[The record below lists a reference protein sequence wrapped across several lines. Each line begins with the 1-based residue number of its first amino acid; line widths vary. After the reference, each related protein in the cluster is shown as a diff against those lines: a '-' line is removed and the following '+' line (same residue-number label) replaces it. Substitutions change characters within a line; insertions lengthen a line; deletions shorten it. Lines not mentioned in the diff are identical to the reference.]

1 MRAVR
6 FLVVVASLLA
16 LPSAAFAQAAI
27 AGTVKDTSGAVL
39 PGVTVEAASPALIEK
54 VRTGVSDGNGLYR
67 IEDLRPGTY
76 SVTFTLPGFKTYK
89 REGIVLTGSF
99 TASVDGDMA
108 VGGVE
113 ETVTVTGESPIVD
126 VQSAGHEQTI
136 NNDVL
141 KSIPTVRSYNGM
153 VVVVPGVVTNLN
165 DTVTGTATTQ
175 FPIHGGRNNEGRMTI
190 DGLNVGNPP
199 GGNQPPAYVADVGNA
214 EEVAFST
221 SGGLGENETGGL
233 TMNIVPKTGGNRI
246 SGSLF
251 FSGTNEDLQS
261 NNFKNIAGLAAP
273 TPFKKIYDLNGSFG
287 GPIKRDKIWY
297 FVNARTQGSKRINA
311 NQFYNLNAGKA
322 DQWLYAPDLSQ
333 PGFSD
338 RTWENVSGRV
348 TWQANAKNKISGF
361 WDEQA
366 TCRKCEGQT
375 SGITDPARLSPEAG
389 SVGATKPL
397 RVMQATWSSPI
408 TSRLLLDAG
417 FGGVYYGW
425 GSFERDPN
433 PTHNLTR
440 ITEQCAGSTNPAT
453 GVFTA
458 GCPSNGNIPNLTY
471 RSQDFNHNNTGS
483 FGWKG
488 NVSYV
493 TGSHSM
499 KFGYQGTWMV
509 DKRSWETN
517 STQLAYRVSN
527 GIPNQLTQTLTPW
540 QNDAYAG
547 WHAGF
552 WQEQWTRNRLTLQG
566 AVRFD
571 HAGSWFPEQ
580 TLGPSK
586 YFPTRITY
594 PATKGVNSYNDFTP
608 RVGAAYDLFGN
619 GKTALKGSFGK
630 YLEGVGVQLNYANSN
645 PTLRIPTTLG
655 PFGVQGVTRTWTDA
669 NSNWIPDCDLNNLQ
683 SQDLRVSGGDFCGIV
698 SNVRWGQNVLTNN
711 YDPDLL
717 HGWGVR
723 ASDWDY
729 SVAVQ
734 QQVLKRV
741 SVEVAYNRRTFRG
754 FTVQDNTLTTAADYT
769 PYSITAPSDPRL
781 PGGGNYAV
789 PGLFDVAPNLAG
801 QILNLVTDSNKY
813 GDETQ
818 VFNGLD
824 ITVNARQ
831 AGITFQGGTSTGQT
845 TSDVCDVRANLPELN
860 QAIGAGLQTSAVSPL
875 SPYCRVSSGFLTQF
889 RSLASYVIPRI
900 DVQVSGVFQSKPGP
914 ALLANLAVAPGQFGS
929 TLGRN
934 FTGVP
939 NVTVN
944 LIEPGTLYG
953 NRINQLD
960 LRIAKLLRFNGTKTM
975 IGVDLYNALN
985 ADGILTYNNS
995 YVAPTATSG
1004 SSWLQPLTVLTARM
1018 IRFSA
1023 EFTF

>member
-1 MRAVR
+1 MRVAR
-6 FLVVVASLLA
+6 FLVVIASLLA
-16 LPSAAFAQAAI
+16 LPTAALAQAVI
-27 AGTVKDTSGAVL
+27 AGTVKDSSGAVL
-39 PGVTVEAASPALIEK
+39 PGVTVEATSPALIEK
-54 VRTGVSDGNGLYR
+54 VRTGVSDGNGVYR

-76 SVTFTLPGFKTYK
+76 TVTFTLPGFKTYK

-108 VGGVE
+108 VGGLE

-126 VQSAGHEQTI
+126 VQSAKHEQTLT
-136 NNDVL
+136 NDVL
-141 KSIPTVRSYNGM
+141 KAIPTVRSYNAM
-153 VVVVPGVVTNLN
+153 VVVVPGVTTNLN

-199 GGNQPPAYVADVGNA
+199 GGNQPPGYVADVGNA
-214 EEVAFST
+214 EEVTFST

-233 TMNIVPKTGGNRI
+233 TMNIVPKTGGNKI
-246 SGSLF
+246 SGSVF
-251 FSGTNEDLQS
+251 FSGTNEHLMS
-261 NNFKNIAGLAAP
+261 ENFKNIPCLAAP

-297 FVNARTQGSKRINA
+297 FINARTQGSKRINA

-322 DQWLYAPDLSQ
+322 DQWLYSPDFSK

-348 TWQANAKNKISGF
+348 TWQANAKNKITGF

-433 PTHNLTR
+433 PTHDLTR
-440 ITEQCAGSTNPAT
+440 IVEQCA
-453 GVFTA
+453 A
-458 GCPSNGNIPNLTY
+458 GCANNGNIPGLTY

-483 FGWKG
+483 FGWKS
-488 NVSYV
+488 NVAYV

-499 KFGYQGTWMV
+499 KFGYQGAWMV
-509 DKRSWETN
+509 DKRSWMTN
-517 STQLAYRVSN
+517 STELAYRVNN
-527 GIPNQLTQTLTPW
+527 GIPNQLTETLTPW

-547 WHAGF
+547 WHAAF
-552 WQEQWTRNRLTLQG
+552 WQEQYTAGRLTLQG
-566 AVRFD
+566 AVRYD

-586 YFPTRITY
+586 YFPNKITY
-594 PATKGVNSYNDFTP
+594 PATKGVDSYNDITP
-608 RVGAAYDLFGN
+608 RFGTAYDLFGN

-669 NSNWIPDCDLNNLQ
+669 NADWIPNCDLNNPLANGNATAAYK
-683 SQDLRVSGGDFCGIV
+683 DGIGIDFCGPI
-698 SNVRWGQNVLTNN
+698 SNQRWGQNVLTNN

-717 HGWGVR
+717 KGWGVR

-729 SVAVQ
+729 TVAVQ
-734 QQVLKRV
+734 QQILKRL
-741 SVEVAYNRRTFRG
+741 SVEVSYNRRAFRG
-754 FTVQDNTLTTAADYT
+754 FTVQDNTLL
-769 PYSITAPSDPRL
+769 APSDLDQFSIVAPSDSRL
-781 PGGGNYAV
+781 PGGGGYTIS
-789 PGLFDVAPNLAG
+789 GLYDVNPSKVG
-801 QILNLVTDSNKY
+801 QILNLVTDSEKY
-813 GDETQ
+813 GKESQ
-818 VFNGLD
+818 VFNGWDL
-824 ITVNARQ
+824 TVNARQ
-831 AGITFQGGTSTGQT
+831 AGVTFQGGMSVGQT
-845 TSDVCDVRANLPELN
+845 TSDACDVRANLPELN
-860 QAIGAGLQTSAVSPL
+860 QAIGAGLQTSTVNTV
-875 SPYCRVSSGFLTQF
+875 SPYCKVSSGYLKQV
-889 RSLASYVIPRI
+889 RGLATYVIPKV
-900 DVQVSGVFQSKPGP
+900 DVQVSGIFQSKPGP
-914 ALLANLAVAPGQFGS
+914 ALLANYAVPTATAAL
-929 TLGRN
+929 TLGRPLSGN
-934 FTGVP
+934 AP

-960 LRIAKLLRFNGTKTM
+960 LRLAKLLRFNGTKTM
-975 IGVDLYNALN
+975 VGVDLYNALN
-985 ADGILTYNNS
+985 TDAILTYNNTF
-995 YVAPTATSG
+995 VPGGT
-1004 SSWLQPLTVLTARM
+1004 WLQPLTVVTARM
-1018 IRFSA
+1018 VRFSA

>member
-1 MRAVR
+1 MRVAR
-6 FLVVVASLLA
+6 FLVVIASLLA
-16 LPSAAFAQAAI
+16 LPTAALAQAVI
-27 AGTVKDTSGAVL
+27 AGTVKDSSGAVL
-39 PGVTVEAASPALIEK
+39 PGVTVEATSPALIEK
-54 VRTGVSDGNGLYR
+54 VRTGVSDGNGVYR

-76 SVTFTLPGFKTYK
+76 TVTFTLPGFKTYK

-108 VGGVE
+108 VGGLE

-126 VQSAGHEQTI
+126 VQSAKHEQTLT
-136 NNDVL
+136 NDVL
-141 KSIPTVRSYNGM
+141 KAIPTVRSYNAM
-153 VVVVPGVVTNLN
+153 VVVVPGVTTNLN

-199 GGNQPPAYVADVGNA
+199 GGNQPPGYVADVGNA
-214 EEVAFST
+214 EEVTFST

-251 FSGTNEDLQS
+251 FSGTNEHLMS
-261 NNFKNIAGLAAP
+261 ENFKNIPGLAAP

-297 FVNARTQGSKRINA
+297 FINARTQGSKRINA

-322 DQWLYAPDLSQ
+322 DQWLYSPDFSK

-348 TWQANAKNKISGF
+348 TWQANAKNKITGF

-433 PTHNLTR
+433 PTHDLTR
-440 ITEQCAGSTNPAT
+440 IVEQCA
-453 GVFTA
+453 A
-458 GCPSNGNIPNLTY
+458 GCANNGNIPGLTY

-483 FGWKG
+483 FGWKS
-488 NVSYV
+488 NVAYV

-499 KFGYQGTWMV
+499 KFGYQGAWMV
-509 DKRSWETN
+509 DKRSWMTN
-517 STQLAYRVSN
+517 STELAYRVNN
-527 GIPNQLTQTLTPW
+527 GIPNQLTETLTPW

-547 WHAGF
+547 WHAAF
-552 WQEQWTRNRLTLQG
+552 WQEQYTAGRLTLQG
-566 AVRFD
+566 AVRYD

-586 YFPTRITY
+586 YFPNKITY
-594 PATKGVNSYNDFTP
+594 PATKGVDSYNDITP
-608 RVGAAYDLFGN
+608 RFGTAYDLFGN

-669 NSNWIPDCDLNNLQ
+669 NADWIPNCDLNNPLANGNATAAYK
-683 SQDLRVSGGDFCGIV
+683 DGIGIDFCGPI
-698 SNVRWGQNVLTNN
+698 SNQRWGQNVLTNN

-717 HGWGVR
+717 KGWGVR

-729 SVAVQ
+729 TVAVQ
-734 QQVLKRV
+734 QQILKRL
-741 SVEVAYNRRTFRG
+741 SVEVSYNRRAFRG
-754 FTVQDNTLTTAADYT
+754 FTVQDNTLL
-769 PYSITAPSDPRL
+769 APSDLDQFSIVAPSDSRL
-781 PGGGNYAV
+781 PGGGGYTIS
-789 PGLFDVAPNLAG
+789 GLYDVNPSKVG
-801 QILNLVTDSNKY
+801 QILNLVTDSEKY
-813 GDETQ
+813 GKESQ
-818 VFNGLD
+818 VFNGWDL
-824 ITVNARQ
+824 TVNARQ
-831 AGITFQGGTSTGQT
+831 AGVTFQGGMSVGQT
-845 TSDVCDVRANLPELN
+845 TSDACDVRANLPELN
-860 QAIGAGLQTSAVSPL
+860 QAIGAGLQTSTVNTV
-875 SPYCRVSSGFLTQF
+875 SPYCKVSSGYLKQV
-889 RSLASYVIPRI
+889 RGLATYVIPKV
-900 DVQVSGVFQSKPGP
+900 DVQVSGIFQSKPGP
-914 ALLANLAVAPGQFGS
+914 ALLANYAVPTATAAL
-929 TLGRN
+929 TLGRPLSGN
-934 FTGVP
+934 AP

-960 LRIAKLLRFNGTKTM
+960 LRLAKLLRFNGTKTM
-975 IGVDLYNALN
+975 VGVDLYNALN
-985 ADGILTYNNS
+985 TDAILTYNNTF
-995 YVAPTATSG
+995 VPGGT
-1004 SSWLQPLTVLTARM
+1004 WLQPLTVVTARM
-1018 IRFSA
+1018 VRFSA

>member
-1 MRAVR
+1 
-6 FLVVVASLLA
+6 
-16 LPSAAFAQAAI
+16 
-27 AGTVKDTSGAVL
+27 VL
-39 PGVTVEAASPALIEK
+39 PGVTVEASSPVLIEK
-54 VRTGVSDGNGLYR
+54 VRTGVSDSNGLYR

-76 SVTFTLPGFKTYK
+76 AVTFTLPGFKTYK
-89 REGIVLTGSF
+89 RDGIVLTGSF

-126 VQSAGHEQTI
+126 VQSAKHEQTLS
-136 NNDVL
+136 NDVL
-141 KSIPTVRSYNGM
+141 KAIPTVRSYNAM
-153 VVVVPGVVTNLN
+153 VVVVPGVTTNLN

-199 GGNQPPAYVADVGNA
+199 GGNQPPGYVADVGNA
-214 EEVAFST
+214 EEVTFST

-251 FSGTNEDLQS
+251 FSGTNEHLMS
-261 NNFKNIAGLAAP
+261 ENFKNVPGLAAP

-287 GPIKRDKIWY
+287 GPIKRDRIWY
-297 FVNARTQGSKRINA
+297 FINARTQGSKRINA

-322 DQWLYAPDLSQ
+322 DQWLYAPDLSK

-338 RTWENVSGRV
+338 RTWENVSARV

-397 RVMQATWSSPI
+397 RVMQATWSSPV

-433 PTHNLTR
+433 PTHDLTR
-440 ITEQCAGSTNPAT
+440 VVEQCATGCADNGS
-453 GVFTA
+453 
-458 GCPSNGNIPNLTY
+458 IPGLTY

-483 FGWKG
+483 FGWKS

-499 KFGYQGTWMV
+499 KFGYQGAWMV
-509 DKRSWETN
+509 DKRSWMTN
-517 STQLAYRVSN
+517 STELAYRVNN

-547 WHAGF
+547 WHAAF
-552 WQEQWTRNRLTLQG
+552 WQEQYTAGRLTLQG
-566 AVRFD
+566 AVRYD
-571 HAGSWFPEQ
+571 RAGSWFPEQ

-586 YFPTRITY
+586 YFPNKITY
-594 PATKGVNSYNDFTP
+594 AATKGVDSYNDITP
-608 RVGAAYDLFGN
+608 RFGAAYDLLGN

-655 PFGVQGVTRTWTDA
+655 PFGVQGVTRTWTDT
-669 NSNWIPDCDLNNLQ
+669 NRNWLPDCDLNNLQ
-683 SQDLRVSGGDFCGIV
+683 AQGDVSLGQDFCGIV

-729 SVAVQ
+729 TVAVQ
-734 QQVLKRV
+734 QQILKRL
-741 SVEVAYNRRTFRG
+741 SVEVSYNRRAFRG
-754 FTVQDNTLTTAADYT
+754 FTVQDNTLTTTADYT

-781 PGGGNYAV
+781 PGGGGYTIS
-789 PGLFDVAPNLAG
+789 GLYDVAPNLAG
-801 QILNLVTDSNKY
+801 QILNLVTDTEKY
-813 GDETQ
+813 GKESQ
-818 VFNGLD
+818 VFNGWDL
-824 ITVNARQ
+824 TVNARQ
-831 AGITFQGGTSTGQT
+831 AGVTFQGGMSVGQT
-845 TSDVCDVRANLPELN
+845 TSDACDVRASLPELN
-860 QAIGAGLQTSAVSPL
+860 QAIGAGLQTSAVSTV
-875 SPYCRVSSGFLTQF
+875 SPYCHVSSGYLKQV
-889 RSLASYVIPRI
+889 RGLATYVVPKI
-900 DVQVSGVFQSKPGP
+900 DVQLSGIFQSKPGP
-914 ALLANLAVAPGQFGS
+914 ALLANLAVAQGQYGS
-929 TLGRN
+929 TLNRA

-960 LRIAKLLRFNGTKTM
+960 LRLAKLLRFNGTKTM
-975 IGVDLYNALN
+975 VGVDLYNALN
-985 ADGILTYNNS
+985 TDAVLTYNNTF
-995 YVAPTATSG
+995 VPGGT
-1004 SSWLQPLTVLTARM
+1004 WLQPLTVVTARM
-1018 IRFSA
+1018 VRFSA

>member
-1 MRAVR
+1 
-6 FLVVVASLLA
+6 LLLA
-16 LPSAAFAQAAI
+16 LPTAALAQAVI
-27 AGTVKDTSGAVL
+27 TGTVKDTSAAVL
-39 PGVTVEAASPALIEK
+39 PGVTVEASSPTLIEK
-54 VRTGVSDGNGLYR
+54 VRTGVSDGNGVYR

-76 SVTFTLPGFKTYK
+76 TVTFTLPGFKTYK
-89 REGIVLTGSF
+89 REGIVLTGTF
-99 TASVDGDMA
+99 TASVDADMA

-126 VQSAGHEQTI
+126 VQSAGHEQTLS
-136 NNDVL
+136 NDVL

-214 EEVAFST
+214 EEVTFST

-233 TMNIVPKTGGNRI
+233 TMNIVPKTGGNKI
-246 SGSLF
+246 SGSVF
-251 FSGTNEDLQS
+251 FSGTNEHLMSENTKD
-261 NNFKNIAGLAAP
+261 IPGLAAP

-287 GPIKRDKIWY
+287 GPIKQDKIWY
-297 FVNARTQGSKRINA
+297 FINARTQGSKRINA

-322 DQWLYAPDLSQ
+322 DQWLYAPDFSR

-433 PTHNLTR
+433 PTHDLTR
-440 ITEQCAGSTNPAT
+440 VVEQCAT
-453 GVFTA
+453 GCA
-458 GCPSNGNIPNLTY
+458 ANGNIPGLAY
-471 RSQDFNHNNTGS
+471 RSQDFNTNNTGS
-483 FGWKG
+483 FGWKA
-488 NVSYV
+488 NVAYV

-517 STQLAYRVSN
+517 STELAYRVNN
-527 GIPNQLTQTLTPW
+527 GVPNQLTQTLTPW

-547 WHAGF
+547 WHAAF
-552 WQEQWTRNRLTLQG
+552 WQEQYTAGKLTLQG
-566 AVRFD
+566 AVRYD

-586 YFPTRITY
+586 YFPNKITF
-594 PATKGVNSYNDFTP
+594 PATKGVDSYNDLTP
-608 RVGAAYDLFGN
+608 RMGAAYDVFGN
-619 GKTALKGSFGK
+619 GKTALKGSVGK

-669 NSNWIPDCDLNNLQ
+669 NSNWLPDCDLNNLQ
-683 SQDLRVSGGDFCGIV
+683 QQDLRATGGDFCGIV

-729 SVAVQ
+729 TVAVQ

-741 SVEVAYNRRTFRG
+741 SVEVSYNRRAFRG
-754 FTVQDNTLTTAADYT
+754 FTVQDNTLTTTADYT
-769 PYSITAPSDPRL
+769 PFSIVAPSDPRL
-781 PGGGNYAV
+781 PNGGGYTV
-789 PGLFDVAPNLAG
+789 SGLYDVVPNLSG
-801 QILNLVTDSNKY
+801 QILNNVTDSEKF
-813 GDETQ
+813 GSESQ
-818 VFNGLD
+818 VFNGWD
-824 ITVNARQ
+824 FTVNARE
-831 AGITFQGGTSTGQT
+831 AGITFQGGMSIGQT
-845 TSDVCDVRANLPELN
+845 TSNACDVRAKLPELN
-860 QAIGAGLQTSAVSPL
+860 QAIGAGLQTSAVSLL
-875 SPYCRVSSGFLTQF
+875 SPYCDVSSGFLKQF
-889 RSLASYVIPRI
+889 RSLASYVIPKI

-914 ALLANLAVAPGQFGS
+914 ALLANYAVSSAQAALS
-929 TLGRN
+929 LGRPLSGN
-934 FTGVP
+934 AP
-939 NVTVN
+939 NATVN
-944 LIEPGTLYG
+944 LITPGTLYG
-953 NRINQLD
+953 DRINQLD
-960 LRIAKLLRFNGTKTM
+960 LRVAKLLRFNGNKTM

-985 ADGILTYNNS
+985 AAGILTYNNT
-995 YVAPTATSG
+995 YVPPTATAPSN
-1004 SSWLQPLTVLTARM
+1004 WLQPLTVLTARM
-1018 IRFSA
+1018 VRFSA

>member
-6 FLVVVASLLA
+6 FLVVIVSLLA
-16 LPSAAFAQAAI
+16 FPAAAFAQAVI
-27 AGTVKDTSGAVL
+27 TGTVKDTSGAVL
-39 PGVTVEAASPALIEK
+39 PGVTVEASSPVLIEK
-54 VRTGVSDGNGLYR
+54 VRTGVSGGNGVYR

-76 SVTFTLPGFKTYK
+76 TVTFTLPGFKTYK
-89 REGIVLTGSF
+89 REGIVLTGTF
-99 TASVDGDMA
+99 TASVDADMA
-108 VGGVE
+108 VGGLE

-126 VQSAGHEQTI
+126 VQSAGHEQTL

-141 KSIPTVRSYNGM
+141 KAIPTVRSYNAM

-190 DGLNVGNPP
+190 DGLNIGNPP
-199 GGNQPPAYVADVGNA
+199 GGNQPPGYVADVGNA
-214 EEVAFST
+214 EEVTFST

-246 SGSLF
+246 SGSVF
-251 FSGTNEDLQS
+251 FSGTNESLQS
-261 NNFKNIAGLAAP
+261 NNFDNIQGLAAP
-273 TPFKKIYDLNGSFG
+273 TPFTKIYDLNGSFG
-287 GPIKRDKIWY
+287 GPIKKDKIWY
-297 FVNARTQGSKRINA
+297 FINARTQGSKRINA
-311 NQFYNLNAGKA
+311 NQFYNLNAGDPTK
-322 DQWLYAPDLSQ
+322 WLYAPDLSR

-375 SGITDPARLSPEAG
+375 SGITDPPRLSPEAG

-397 RVMQATWSSPI
+397 RVMQATWSSPF

-433 PTHNLTR
+433 PTHDLTR
-440 ITEQCAGSTNPAT
+440 VNEQCA
-453 GVFTA
+453 A
-458 GCPSNGNIPNLTY
+458 GCAANGGIPNLTY

-499 KFGYQGTWMV
+499 KFGYQGTYMV
-509 DKRSWETN
+509 DKRLWMTN
-517 STQLAYRVSN
+517 STELAYRLSN
-527 GIPNQLTQTLTPW
+527 GVPNQLTQTLNPW

-547 WHAGF
+547 WHAAF

-566 AVRFD
+566 ALRYD
-571 HAGSWFPEQ
+571 LAGSWFPEQ

-586 YFPTRITY
+586 YFPNKITY
-594 PATKGVNSYNDFTP
+594 PATTGVHNYQDVTP
-608 RVGAAYDLFGN
+608 RVGVAYDVFGN

-645 PTLRIPTTLG
+645 PTLRIPSTLG

-669 NSNWIPDCDLNNLQ
+669 NGNYLPDCDLNNLQ
-683 SQDLRVSGGDFCGIV
+683 AQDLRATGGDACGIV

-711 YDPDLL
+711 YDPKLL
-717 HGWGVR
+717 KGWGVR
-723 ASDWDY
+723 ANDWDY
-729 SVAVQ
+729 SAAIQ
-734 QQVLKRV
+734 QQVLKRL
-741 SVEVAYNRRTFRG
+741 SVEVSYNRRAFRG
-754 FTVQDNTLTTAADYT
+754 FTVQDNTLAAASDYT
-769 PYSITAPSDPRL
+769 MYGFTAPKDPRL
-781 PGGGNYAV
+781 PGGGGYPV
-789 PGLFDVAPNLAG
+789 TGLFDVAPNLAG
-801 QILNLVTDSNKY
+801 QILNLFTDSKNY

-818 VFNGLD
+818 VFNGVD
-824 ITVNARQ
+824 FTINARQ
-831 AGITFQGGTSTGQT
+831 SGITFQGGTSTGQT
-845 TSDVCDVRANLPELN
+845 TSDVCDVRKNLPELN
-860 QAIGAGLQTSAVSPL
+860 QNIGAGLQTSAVTTL

-889 RSLASYVIPRI
+889 RGLATYVIPKI

-914 ALLANLAVAPGQFGS
+914 ALLANYVVQPTDPSL
-929 TLGRN
+929 TLGRP

-960 LRIAKLLRFNGTKTM
+960 LRFAKLLRFNGTKTM
-975 IGVDLYNALN
+975 VGIDMYNALN
-985 ADGILTYNNS
+985 TDAILTYNNTF
-995 YVAPTATSG
+995 VPGGT
-1004 SSWLQPLTVLTARM
+1004 WLQPLTVVTARM
-1018 IRFSA
+1018 LRFSA

>member
-1 MRAVR
+1 
-6 FLVVVASLLA
+6 LLLA
-16 LPSAAFAQAAI
+16 LPAAALAQAVI
-27 AGTVKDTSGAVL
+27 TGTVKDSSSAVL
-39 PGVTVEAASPALIEK
+39 PGVTVEASSPALIEK
-54 VRTGVSDGNGLYR
+54 VRTGVSGGNGVYR

-76 SVTFTLPGFKTYK
+76 TVTFTLPGFKTYK
-89 REGIVLTGSF
+89 REGIVLTGTF
-99 TASVDGDMA
+99 TATVDGDMA
-108 VGGVE
+108 VGGLE

-126 VQSAGHEQTI
+126 VQSAGHEQTLS
-136 NNDVL
+136 NDVL
-141 KSIPTVRSYNGM
+141 KSIPTVRSYNAM

-190 DGLNVGNPP
+190 DGLNIGNPP
-199 GGNQPPAYVADVGNA
+199 GGNQPPSYVADVGNA
-214 EEVAFST
+214 EEVTFST

-246 SGSLF
+246 SGSVF
-251 FSGTNEDLQS
+251 FSGTNENLMS
-261 NNFKNIAGLAAP
+261 ENTKNIPGLAAP

-287 GPIKRDKIWY
+287 GPVKRDKIWY
-297 FVNARTQGSKRINA
+297 FINARTQGSKRINA

-322 DQWLYAPDLSQ
+322 DQWLYAPDFSR

-433 PTHNLTR
+433 PTHDLTFVA
-440 ITEQCAGSTNPAT
+440 EQCA
-453 GVFTA
+453 A
-458 GCPSNGNIPNLTY
+458 GCAANGNIPGLTY
-471 RSQDFNHNNTGS
+471 RSQDFNVNNTGS

-509 DKRSWETN
+509 DKRSWMTN
-517 STQLAYRVSN
+517 STELAYRLNN
-527 GIPNQLTQTLTPW
+527 GVPNQLTQTLTPW

-547 WHAGF
+547 WHAAF
-552 WQEQWTRNRLTLQG
+552 WQEQYTAGKLTLQG
-566 AVRFD
+566 AVRYD

-586 YFPTRITY
+586 YFPNKITF
-594 PATKGVNSYNDFTP
+594 PATKGVDSYNDLTP
-608 RVGAAYDLFGN
+608 RFGVAYDLLGN
-619 GKTALKGSFGK
+619 GKTAVKGSFGK
-630 YLEGVGVQLNYANSN
+630 YLEGVGVQLNYANAN

-669 NSNWIPDCDLNNLQ
+669 NTNFLPDCDLNNLQ
-683 SQDLRVSGGDFCGIV
+683 QQDLRATGGDFCGIV

-729 SVAVQ
+729 TVAVQ
-734 QQVLKRV
+734 QQLLKRL
-741 SVEVAYNRRTFRG
+741 SVEVSYNRRAFRG
-754 FTVQDNTLTTAADYT
+754 FTVQDNTLTTTADYT

-781 PGGGNYAV
+781 PGGGGYTVSGLYDVV
-789 PGLFDVAPNLAG
+789 PSLAG
-801 QILNLVTDSNKY
+801 QILNNVTDSEKF
-813 GDETQ
+813 GKESQ
-818 VFNGLD
+818 VFNGWDL
-824 ITVNARQ
+824 TVNARQ
-831 AGITFQGGTSTGQT
+831 AGVTFQGGMSVGQT
-845 TSDVCDVRANLPELN
+845 TSDACAVRAALPELN
-860 QAIGAGLQTSAVSPL
+860 QAIGAGLQTSAVSAV
-875 SPYCRVSSGFLTQF
+875 SPYCDVSSGFLKQF
-889 RSLASYVIPRI
+889 RSLASYVIPKV
-900 DVQVSGVFQSKPGP
+900 DVQVAGVFQSKPGP
-914 ALLANLAVAPGQFGS
+914 ALLANLAVAQGQFGS
-929 TLGRN
+929 TLNRP

-960 LRIAKLLRFNGTKTM
+960 LRVAKLLRFNGTKTM
-975 IGVDLYNALN
+975 VGVDLYNALN
-985 ADGILTYNNS
+985 TDAVLTYNNS
-995 YVAPTATSG
+995 FVPGGT
-1004 SSWLQPLTVLTARM
+1004 WLQPLTVVTARM
-1018 IRFSA
+1018 VRFSA

>member
-6 FLVVVASLLA
+6 FLLVAGLLLA
-16 LPSAAFAQAAI
+16 LPTAGLAQAVI
-27 AGTVKDTSGAVL
+27 AGAIKDTSGAVL
-39 PGVTVEAASPALIEK
+39 PGVTVEVSSPALIEK
-54 VRTGVSDGNGLYR
+54 VRTAVSDGNGLYR
-67 IEDLRPGTY
+67 IEDLRPGAY
-76 SVTFTLPGFKTYK
+76 IVTFTLPGFATLK
-89 REGIVLTGSF
+89 RDGIQLTGTV
-99 TASVDGDMA
+99 TASVDADMR
-108 VGGVE
+108 VGGLE

-126 VQSAGHEQTI
+126 VQSAKHETTL

-141 KSIPTVRSYNGM
+141 KSIPTVRSYNAM

-165 DTVTGTATTQ
+165 DTVTGTSTTQ

-214 EEVAFST
+214 EEVTFST

-233 TMNIVPKTGGNRI
+233 TMNVVPKTGGNRL
-246 SGSLF
+246 SGSVF
-251 FSGTNEDLQS
+251 FSGTNESLMSS
-261 NNFKNIAGLAAP
+261 NFDNIVGLSAP

-287 GPIKRDKIWY
+287 GPIKKDKIWY
-297 FVNARTQGSKRINA
+297 FINARTQGSKRINA

-322 DQWLYAPDLSQ
+322 DQWLYAPDLSK

-397 RVMQATWSSPI
+397 RVMQASWSSPI

-433 PTHNLTR
+433 PTHDLTR
-440 ITEQCAGSTNPAT
+440 VVEQCA
-453 GVFTA
+453 A
-458 GCPSNGNIPNLTY
+458 GCAANGSIPGLTY

-483 FGWKG
+483 FGWKS
-488 NVSYV
+488 NVAYV

-499 KFGYQGTWMV
+499 KFGYQGAWMV
-509 DKRSWETN
+509 DKRSWMTN
-517 STQLAYRVSN
+517 STELAYRVNN
-527 GIPNQLTQTLTPW
+527 GIPNQLTETLTPW
-540 QNDAYAG
+540 QNDAFAG
-547 WHAGF
+547 WHAAF
-552 WQEQWTRNRLTLQG
+552 WQEQYTRSRLTLSG
-566 AVRFD
+566 AVRYD

-586 YFPTRITY
+586 YFPNKITY
-594 PATKGVNSYNDFTP
+594 PATKGVDSYNDITP
-608 RVGAAYDLFGN
+608 RFGTAYDLFGN

-669 NSNWIPDCDLNNLQ
+669 NADWIPNCDLNNPLANGNATAAYR
-683 SQDLRVSGGDFCGIV
+683 DAIGIDFCGPI
-698 SNVRWGQNVLTNN
+698 SNQRWGQNVLTNN

-717 HGWGVR
+717 KGWGVR

-729 SVAVQ
+729 TVAVQ
-734 QQVLKRV
+734 QQLLRRL
-741 SVEVAYNRRTFRG
+741 SVEVSYNRRAFRG
-754 FTVQDNTLTTAADYT
+754 FTVQDNTLL
-769 PYSITAPSDPRL
+769 APSDLDPFSIVAPSDARL
-781 PGGGNYAV
+781 PGGGGYSIS
-789 PGLFDVAPNLAG
+789 GLYDVNPSKVG
-801 QILNLVTDSNKY
+801 QILNLVTDSEKY
-813 GDETQ
+813 GKESQ
-818 VFNGLD
+818 VFNGWDLT
-824 ITVNARQ
+824 INARQ
-831 AGITFQGGTSTGQT
+831 AGVTFQGGMSVGQT
-845 TSDVCDVRANLPELN
+845 TSDACDVRANLPELN
-860 QAIGAGLQTSAVSPL
+860 QAIGAGLQTSTVNTV
-875 SPYCRVSSGFLTQF
+875 SPYCQVSSGYLKQV
-889 RSLASYVIPRI
+889 RGLATYVIPKV
-900 DVQVSGVFQSKPGP
+900 DVQLSGIFQSKPGP
-914 ALLANLAVAPGQFGS
+914 ALLANYAVPTAAAAL
-929 TLGRN
+929 TLGRPLSGN
-934 FTGVP
+934 AP

-975 IGVDLYNALN
+975 VGIDLYNALN
-985 ADGILTYNNS
+985 TDAILTYNNTF
-995 YVAPTATSG
+995 VPGGT
-1004 SSWLQPLTVLTARM
+1004 WLQPLTVVTARM
-1018 IRFSA
+1018 LRFSA

>member
-1 MRAVR
+1 MRVAR
-6 FLVVVASLLA
+6 FVVVIALLLA
-16 LPSAAFAQAAI
+16 LPSAAVAQAVI
-27 AGTVKDTSGAVL
+27 SGTVKDSSGAVL
-39 PGVTVEAASPALIEK
+39 PGVTVEASSPALIEK
-54 VRTGVSDGNGLYR
+54 VRTGVSDGSGVYR
-67 IEDLRPGTY
+67 IEELRPGTY
-76 SVTFTLPGFKTYK
+76 TVTFTLPGFKTYK

-99 TASVDGDMA
+99 TANVDADMA
-108 VGGVE
+108 VGGLE

-126 VQSAGHEQTI
+126 VQSAKHEQTI
-136 NNDVL
+136 TNDVL
-141 KSIPTVRSYNGM
+141 KSIPTVRSYNAM

-214 EEVAFST
+214 EEVVFST

-233 TMNIVPKTGGNRI
+233 TMNVVPKTGGNRI

-251 FSGTNEDLQS
+251 FSGTNENLMS
-261 NNFKNIAGLAAP
+261 ENFDNIVGLSAP

-297 FVNARTQGSKRINA
+297 FINARTQGSKRINA

-322 DQWLYAPDLSQ
+322 DQWFYAPDFSQ

-375 SGITDPARLSPEAG
+375 SGITDPPRLSPEAG

-397 RVMQATWSSPI
+397 RVMQASWSSPL

-433 PTHNLTR
+433 PTHDLTR
-440 ITEQCAGSTNPAT
+440 VVEQCA
-453 GVFTA
+453 A
-458 GCPSNGNIPNLTY
+458 GCPDNGNIAGLTY
-471 RSQDFNHNNTGS
+471 RSQDFNNNNTGS
-483 FGWKG
+483 FGWKT
-488 NVSYV
+488 NASYV

-499 KFGYQGTWMV
+499 KVGYQGTWMV
-509 DKRSWETN
+509 DKRTWMTN
-517 STQLAYRVSN
+517 STELAYRVSN
-527 GIPNQLTQTLTPW
+527 GRPNQLTMTLTPY
-540 QNDAYAG
+540 QNDGYAG
-547 WHAGF
+547 WHALF
-552 WQEQWTRNRLTLQG
+552 WQEQYTKGRLTLQG
-566 AVRFD
+566 AVRYD
-571 HAGSWFPEQ
+571 VASSWYPEQ

-586 YFPTRITY
+586 YFPNRIVF
-594 PATKGVNSYNDFTP
+594 PETKGVNSYQDITP
-608 RVGAAYDLFGN
+608 RMGAAYDLFGN
-619 GKTALKGSFGK
+619 GRTAIKASLGK
-630 YLEGVGVQLNYANSN
+630 YLEGVGVSTNYANAN
-645 PTLRIPTTLG
+645 PTLRIPTTTG

-669 NSNWIPDCDLNNLQ
+669 NANFLPDCDLNNLQ
-683 SQDLRVSGGDFCGIV
+683 PQGPTTAVHGGGGPDFCGIV

-711 YDPDLL
+711 YDPALL
-717 HGWGVR
+717 KGWGVR
-723 ASDWDY
+723 PSDW
-729 SVAVQ
+729 SFTTAIQ
-734 QQVLKRV
+734 QQLMRRL
-741 SVEVAYNRRTFRG
+741 SVEVSFNRRSFRG
-754 FTVQDNTLTTAADYT
+754 FTVQDNTLTATGDYT
-769 PYSITAPSDPRL
+769 AYSIVAPSDPRL
-781 PGGGNYAV
+781 PGGGGYPV
-789 PGLFDVAPNLAG
+789 TGLFDVAPSLAG
-801 QILNLVTDSNKY
+801 QILNTVTDSSNY
-813 GDETQ
+813 GETSQ
-818 VFNGLD
+818 VFNGVD
-824 ITVNARQ
+824 FTVNARQ
-831 AGITFQGGTSTGQT
+831 GGFTFQGGTSTGQT
-845 TSDVCDVRANLPELN
+845 KSNFCDVRANLPELVQN
-860 QAIGAGLQTSAVSPL
+860 IGAGLQTSAVGL
-875 SPYCRVSSGFLTQF
+875 QSPYCRVSSGFLTQF
-889 RSLASYVIPRI
+889 RSLASYVIPKV

-914 ALLANLAVAPGQFGS
+914 ALLANLVVQPGQFGS

-944 LIEPGTLYG
+944 LVEPGTLYG

-960 LRIAKLLRFNGTKTM
+960 LRLAKLLRFNGTRTM
-975 IGVDLYNALN
+975 VGVDMYNALN
-985 ADGILTYNNS
+985 AGAILTYNNT
-995 YVAPTATSG
+995 YVPPTATSA
-1004 SSWLQPLTVLTARM
+1004 STWQVPLTVLTARM

>member
-6 FLVVVASLLA
+6 FLVAIASLLA
-16 LPSAAFAQAAI
+16 LPTAALAQAVI
-27 AGTVKDTSGAVL
+27 AGTAKDTSGAVL
-39 PGVTVEAASPALIEK
+39 PGVTVEASSPALIEK
-54 VRTGVSDGNGLYR
+54 VRTGVSDGNGVYR

-76 SVTFTLPGFKTYK
+76 TVTFTLPGFKTYK

-99 TASVDGDMA
+99 TASVDADMA
-108 VGGVE
+108 VGGLE

-126 VQSAGHEQTI
+126 VQSAKHEQTLS
-136 NNDVL
+136 NDVL
-141 KSIPTVRSYNGM
+141 KAIPTVRSYNAM
-153 VVVVPGVVTNLN
+153 VVVVPGVTTNLN

-199 GGNQPPAYVADVGNA
+199 GGNQPPGYVADVGNA
-214 EEVAFST
+214 EEVTFST

-233 TMNIVPKTGGNRI
+233 TMNIVPKTGGNRV
-246 SGSLF
+246 SGSVF
-251 FSGTNEDLQS
+251 FSGTNEHLMS
-261 NNFKNIAGLAAP
+261 ENFKNVPGLSAP

-287 GPIKRDKIWY
+287 GPVKKDKIWY
-297 FVNARTQGSKRINA
+297 FINARTQGSKRINA

-322 DQWLYAPDLSQ
+322 DQWFYAPDFSR

-375 SGITDPARLSPEAG
+375 SGITDPPRLSPEAG

-397 RVMQATWSSPI
+397 RVMQASWSSPI

-433 PTHNLTR
+433 PTHDLTR
-440 ITEQCAGSTNPAT
+440 VVEQCA
-453 GVFTA
+453 A
-458 GCPSNGNIPNLTY
+458 GCAANGSIPGLTY

-483 FGWKG
+483 FGWKS
-488 NVSYV
+488 NVAYV

-499 KFGYQGTWMV
+499 KFGYQGAWMV
-509 DKRSWETN
+509 DKRSWMTN
-517 STQLAYRVSN
+517 STELAYRVNN
-527 GIPNQLTQTLTPW
+527 GIPNQLTETLTPW
-540 QNDAYAG
+540 QNDAFAG
-547 WHAGF
+547 WHAAF
-552 WQEQWTRNRLTLQG
+552 WQEQYTAGRLTLQG
-566 AVRFD
+566 AVRYD

-586 YFPTRITY
+586 YFPNKITY
-594 PATKGVNSYNDFTP
+594 PATKGVDSYNDITP
-608 RVGAAYDLFGN
+608 RFGTAYDLFGN

-669 NSNWIPDCDLNNLQ
+669 NADWIPNCDLNNPLANGNATAAYR
-683 SQDLRVSGGDFCGIV
+683 DGIGIDFCGPI
-698 SNVRWGQNVLTNN
+698 SNQRWGQNVLTNN

-717 HGWGVR
+717 KGWGVR

-729 SVAVQ
+729 TVAVQ
-734 QQVLKRV
+734 QQLLRRL
-741 SVEVAYNRRTFRG
+741 SVEVSYNRRAFRG
-754 FTVQDNTLTTAADYT
+754 FTVQDNTLL
-769 PYSITAPSDPRL
+769 APSDLDQFSIVAPSDSRL
-781 PGGGNYAV
+781 PGGGGYTIS
-789 PGLFDVAPNLAG
+789 GLYDVNPSKVG
-801 QILNLVTDSNKY
+801 QILNLVTDSEKY
-813 GDETQ
+813 GKESQ
-818 VFNGLD
+818 VFNGWDLT
-824 ITVNARQ
+824 INARQ
-831 AGITFQGGTSTGQT
+831 AGVTFQGGMSVGQT
-845 TSDVCDVRANLPELN
+845 TSDACDVRANLPELN
-860 QAIGAGLQTSAVSPL
+860 QAIGAGLQTSTVSTV
-875 SPYCRVSSGFLTQF
+875 SPYCNVSSGYLKQF
-889 RSLASYVIPRI
+889 RGLATYVVPKV
-900 DVQVSGVFQSKPGP
+900 DVQVSGIFQSKPGP
-914 ALLANLAVAPGQFGS
+914 ALLANYAVPTAAAAL
-929 TLGRN
+929 TLGRPLSGN
-934 FTGVP
+934 AP

-975 IGVDLYNALN
+975 VGIDLYNALN
-985 ADGILTYNNS
+985 TDAILTYNNTF
-995 YVAPTATSG
+995 VPGGT
-1004 SSWLQPLTVLTARM
+1004 WLQPLTVVTARM
-1018 IRFSA
+1018 LRFSA